1 MNNIK
6 GMLKSIFVPLI
17 SILIGLIIGG
27 IILWTN
33 GYNPIMG
40 FANMLILTFTPN
52 AQGQFLNLADVLN
65 SGIPLILCGFSVA
78 FAYKS
83 GLFNI
88 GAEGQFMAGLLCALY
103 VGTLQMPSGLVP
115 FHPIISII
123 AGMIGGGL
131 WALIPGL
138 LKAYLKV
145 SEVVT
150 TILMNLIALKASTVI
165 IQFWFHDPQKNTV
178 TPQIQASSKITLF
191 NSPFTWGLIVV
202 LAVAVFFWFVFKR
215 TKWGYELKAVGYSPE
230 ASLYAGINHK
240 AKIIQS
246 LVISGCF
253 AGLAGAIYGLQLGSF
268 ATTGSFLNFGFNG
281 IVVAMLA
288 NLAVVGIIIS
298 GLLLALF
305 TVGIKFLGSGI
316 QPQIGEII
324 VAIIFICS
332 SIGAVIKLKK
342 QKAKK
347 EGEK

>member
-6 GMLKSIFVPLI
+6 GMLKSFIVPSI

-103 VGTLQMPSGLVP
+103 VGTLQMPSGLIP

-131 WALIPGL
+131 WALIPAL

-165 IQFWFHDPQKNTV
+165 IKYWFHEPQNSTV

-191 NSPFTWGLIVV
+191 NSPFTWGVIVV
-202 LAVAVFFWFVFKR
+202 LAVAVFFWFVFKK

-240 AKIIQS
+240 VKIIQ
-246 LVISGCF
+246 
-253 AGLAGAIYGLQLGSF
+253 
-268 ATTGSFLNFGFNG
+268 
-281 IVVAMLA
+281 
-288 NLAVVGIIIS
+288 
-298 GLLLALF
+298 
-305 TVGIKFLGSGI
+305 
-316 QPQIGEII
+316 
-324 VAIIFICS
+324 
-332 SIGAVIKLKK
+332 
-342 QKAKK
+342 
-347 EGEK
+347 